1 MSACTASPEPWKPL
15 NAASGSRAAEES
27 ASAAFFKT
35 LRSAP
40 RARRSACARP
50 AASESSADSGT
61 ADRRLR
67 PARRGCGRCGGGCA
81 AQVEAQDVD
90 VEEARGV
97 RAQDEVKAGC
107 SDITRK

>member
-50 AASESSADSGT
+50 AASVSSADSGT
-61 ADRRLR
+61 TESE
-67 PARRGCGRCGGGCA
+67 PSSCA
-81 AQVEAQDVD
+81 S
-90 VEEARGV
+90 RGV
-97 RAQDEVKAGC
+97 EGAEEVVRHGWKRRT
-107 SDITRK
+107 STLSLR